1 MLDHVA
7 GDHEIKLPEIEIT
20 VDQRVNKL
28 DARIRALSDLNTTRR
43 RIDSGDAIGECSEP
57 PRDVTVAASEIA
69 DRSHAV
75 ELLHQLDKHAR
86 KLLARLAVGRGF
98 SLPFKLSV
106 SWCGHRWL

>member
-20 VDQRVNKL
+20 IDQRVNKR

-43 RIDSGDAIGECSEP
+43 RINSGDAIAECSEP

-69 DRSHAV
+69 DRLHAV
-75 ELLHQLDKHAR
+75 ELLHEVDKHAR
-86 KLLARLAVGRGF
+86 KLLARLAVPRALGA
-98 SLPFKLSV
+98 PFELCV
-106 SWCGHRWL
+106 RRRFVQ